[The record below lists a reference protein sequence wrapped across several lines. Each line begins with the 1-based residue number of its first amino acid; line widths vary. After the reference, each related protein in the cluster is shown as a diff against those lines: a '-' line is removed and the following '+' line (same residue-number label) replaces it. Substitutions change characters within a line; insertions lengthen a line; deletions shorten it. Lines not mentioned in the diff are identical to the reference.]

1 MESYNELVHSF
12 ERVDDLQIDSLR
24 IIQNP
29 SWFCYGTDAVML
41 SKFAAG
47 CIKKDDVVVDLCSGS
62 GIVPLV
68 LSALSELKTAIG
80 VELMDDVSNMAKRS
94 VKLNNLESKISMVN
108 ADIRDA
114 GLVRKFVGECL
125 GGKFRRV
132 DAVTCNPPYTEFGGG
147 ILSSKNR
154 HITVARH
161 EVECSLSDVVSCAAY
176 LLKNKGHFF
185 IIHKPYRLGE
195 IFSLFS
201 SNRLEVKR
209 IKFIHGGRNYDSS
222 LVLIDAM
229 SGVFPGLRVE
239 PPVFTG
245 D

>member
-1 MESYNELVHSF
+1 MKSYDKLVNSF

-41 SKFAAG
+41 SRFAADY
-47 CIKKDDVVVDLCSGS
+47 IKKDDVVVDLCAGS

-68 LSALSELKTAIG
+68 LSSLSRLKTAIG
-80 VELMDDVSNMAKRS
+80 VELLDDVSDMAKRS
-94 VKLNNLESKISMVN
+94 VKLNGLESKIAMVN
-108 ADIRDA
+108 ADVKDA
-114 GLVRKFVGECL
+114 ALVRKSVGECL

-154 HITVARH
+154 YVTVARH
-161 EVECSLSDVVSCAAY
+161 EVECSLSDVISCAAY

-185 IIHKPYRLGE
+185 LIHKPYRLAE
-195 IFSLFS
+195 IFSLLR
-201 SNRLEVKR
+201 SNRLEAKR
-209 IKFIHGGRNYDSS
+209 IKFIHGGKNHDSS
-222 LVLIDAM
+222 LVLIDAV

-239 PPVFTG
+239 PPFFTG
-245 D
+245 N